1 MKDGGRTI
9 LNKKQLRDLE
19 RLQQESEQGDFTLK
33 LNWDTLRSRNGIMQN
48 DFLHYEKGQLV
59 GFVGLYDFGS
69 KLEMCG
75 MVHPEF
81 RRRGIF
87 TNLVNEAL
95 DAALGREAREIILNT
110 PGPSQSGKEFLKRLP
125 CEFAFSEYQMKW
137 TPTELSDYEDIVIR
151 PSRELDAET
160 EIQLDIQCFQ
170 FLEKEA
176 REYYQRIQFEH
187 TLKTLMI
194 EADGKTVG
202 KIRVDHSEGEAWI
215 YGFSIF
221 PEYQGKGIGKKVLK
235 KIVAN
240 QHDLG
245 YEIFLEVEATNAHA
259 LKLYESCGFKT
270 IQRQDYYRYK
280 EENGEARS
288 AHL

>member
-1 MKDGGRTI
+1 M
-9 LNKKQLRDLE
+9 NKKQLNDLE
-19 RLQQESEQGDFTLK
+19 RLQLESEQGNFSLK
-33 LNWDTLRSRNGIMQN
+33 LNWETLRSRNGVLQN
-48 DFLHYEKGQLV
+48 DFLHYEGNQLV

-75 MVHPEF
+75 MVHPDF

-95 DAALGREAREIILNT
+95 EAGVRREARAIILNA
-110 PGPSQSGKEFLKRLP
+110 PGPSDSGKEFLKQIP

-137 TPTELSDYEDIVIR
+137 SLTELSHDEDIIIR
-151 PSRELDAET
+151 PSRKTDAET

-176 REYYQRIQFEH
+176 RDYYQRIQYED

-194 EADGKTVG
+194 ESEGITVG

-221 PEYQGKGIGKKVLK
+221 PEYQGKGVGKKVLK
-235 KIVAN
+235 KIVAE
-240 QHDLG
+240 QHELG
-245 YEIFLEVEATNAHA
+245 YDIFLEVEAKNARA
-259 LKLYESCGFKT
+259 LGLYESCGFRT
-270 IQRQDYYRYK
+270 IQRQDYYEYK
-280 EENGEARS
+280 LGE
-288 AHL
+288 